1 MLTEQRTSRVPCKH
15 KKTTTSQNTQ
25 KAKAQIWHRFPD
37 IPREKQ
43 SRAGFLWKRVEHL
56 EAADEDN
63 LKPTFKGWGGGG
75 SGNLTLSP
83 QVSRF
88 SQTRLRLWG
97 AWEDQT
103 GRTKEKKK
111 DVDCAFFTSVNL
123 KTPTWD
129 HHRKKNRK
137 IQRNGRFF
145 TSSEDSWQKKI
156 NSDECSDCD
165 SKLKPTV

>member
-111 DVDCAFFTSVNL
+111 MWIVHFLLQWIKRHRRETTTEK
-123 KTPTWD
+123 KTEKYKEMED
-129 HHRKKNRK
+129 
-137 IQRNGRFF
+137 FF